1 MTGVS
6 QPAPAGNRRVVLAS
20 GNRGKLRELAALLE
34 PLGLELVAQSE
45 LGVSA
50 AEEPHPSFIENALA
64 KARHASRETGLP
76 AIADDSGICVVA
88 LAGRPGVR
96 SARYAAQGDAESDD
110 ESNNERLI
118 EELAGVADRR
128 AYYYCALVL
137 VRDPDD
143 PCPLIAEGRWHGTVT
158 QAARGSGGF
167 GYDPYFLIPELG
179 RTAAELDPAAKNRI
193 SHRGQA
199 MQVMAQLLTR
209 ELPAGE
215 SAP

>member
-1 MTGVS
+1 MTGAN
-6 QPAPAGNRRVVLAS
+6 QPAAPKMRVVLAS
-20 GNRGKLRELAALLE
+20 NNRGKLREMAALLE

-45 LGVSA
+45 LGVAA
-50 AEEPHPSFIENALA
+50 AEEPHPSFLENALA
-64 KARHASRETGLP
+64 KARHANLATGLP

-88 LAGRPGVR
+88 LGGRPGVR
-96 SARYAAQGDAESDD
+96 SARYAAQGDSESDD
-110 ESNNERLI
+110 ESNNALLL

-158 QAARGSGGF
+158 QTARGTGGF

-179 RTAAELDPAAKNRI
+179 RTAAELDPAHKNRI

-199 MQVMAQLLTR
+199 MRVMAQLLAR
-209 ELPAGE
+209 ELPDGEAG
-215 SAP
+215 P

>member
-1 MTGVS
+1 M
-6 QPAPAGNRRVVLAS
+6 RVVLAS
-20 GNRGKLRELAALLE
+20 NNRGKLREMAALLE

-45 LGVSA
+45 LGVAA
-50 AEEPHPSFIENALA
+50 AEEPHPSFLENALA
-64 KARHASRETGLP
+64 KARHANLATGLP

-88 LAGRPGVR
+88 LGSRPGVR
-96 SARYAAQGDAESDD
+96 SARYAAQGDGESDD
-110 ESNNERLI
+110 ESNNARLL
-118 EELAGVADRR
+118 EELAGIADRR

-158 QAARGSGGF
+158 QTARGTGGF

-179 RTAAELDPAAKNRI
+179 RTAAELDPAHKNRI

-199 MQVMAQLLTR
+199 MRVMAQLLAH
-209 ELPAGE
+209 ELPVGEAG
-215 SAP
+215 P